1 MYTKVHEDADD
12 VFLCD
17 FCDAIFV
24 TEHSIIEHIQN
35 RHREILLDPDTGELR
50 PVVRRQIQS
59 KIVLW
64 MMIIWRELTLFVT
77 YVMISLLT
85 DSSWKIMSKVSMR
98 MERGA
103 KRHFSPRGCP
113 HHHSRKLEN
122 PGSAESLHLRSNTL
136 STEVRMSLQRV
147 VIKMLKTLFDLW
159 RLVRGIPFPRYP
171 STVPKYQRLQQNIS
185 AENVIRSW
193 IIITMLKVIFC
204 HIIITYLKDY
214 HQTHVQFVKKI
225 IGIGHL
231 SSHTM
236 HLLTRNY
243 LNWSLVLLM
252 SQWWNLL
259 KKLQSKINCILYI

>member
-113 HHHSRKLEN
+113 HHHSRNLAD
-122 PGSAESLHLRSNTL
+122 PGFAESLHQRNNTV
-136 STEVRMSLQRV
+136 STKVMMSLQRA
-147 VIKMLKTLFDLW
+147 VIKMLKTVLDLW
-159 RLVRGIPFPRYP
+159 RQVRGISCARNPL
-171 STVPKYQRLQQNIS
+171 TVLKQRLQQNIS
-185 AENVIRSW
+185 AESVIRSW
-193 IIITMLKVIFC
+193 IIMGMQKDIFC

-243 LNWSLVLLM
+243 LNWYLVLLM
-252 SQWWNLL
+252 NQWWNLL
-259 KKLQSKINCILYI
+259 KKLQLKINWILCI